1 MTESPEPEPPKP
13 AKRRLLLR
21 LLGWAITLG
30 VCLWSIPAILYS
42 NLPVWS
48 RPVALVA
55 FLGAVAG
62 LLRRLGPGRKR
73 CAALGGLFALLIG
86 LWLLIPPSN
95 DRDWQPDVARLPA
108 GEIRGGQ
115 VTVTG
120 VRNFRYRST
129 WDYDVRYEDRT
140 YDLDRIRSLDFFV
153 VYWSSP
159 AICHTMLSFGF
170 EGDRYLC
177 LSVEARKE
185 KDEAYSAIK
194 GFFRQYE
201 LIYLLADERD
211 LVRLRTDFRDE
222 QVYLY
227 RLKTTPEEVREVFL
241 DTIRRVNSLQVRPEW
256 YNALTHNC
264 TSNLRDRTAPYA
276 RKKAWSWKFL
286 LNGYIDGLVYERGA
300 LDQSLPFEEL
310 RRRSLINERARAGGG
325 GEDPDF
331 SRRIRQGLPGFGP

>member
-1 MTESPEPEPPKP
+1 MTEPAPPKP
-13 AKRRLLLR
+13 AKHRLLLR
-21 LLGWAITLG
+21 ILGWTITIAIS
-30 VCLWSIPAILYS
+30 LWSIPAILYS
-42 NLPVWS
+42 NLPVWL
-48 RPVALVA
+48 RPITLLVY
-55 FLGAVAG
+55 FGAVVAIARAFPPG
-62 LLRRLGPGRKR
+62 WKRR
-73 CAALGGLFALLIG
+73 AALGGLFTLLIG
-86 LWLLIPPSN
+86 SWLLIPPSN
-95 DRDWQPDVARLPA
+95 DRDWQPDVAVLPT
-108 GEIRGGQ
+108 GEIQGNK
-115 VTVTG
+115 VTVHQ

-129 WDYDVRYEDRT
+129 WEYDVRYEDRT
-140 YDLDRIRSLDFFV
+140 YDLDRIRSLDFYV

-159 AICHTMLSFGF
+159 SICHTMLSFGF
-170 EGDRYLC
+170 EGDQYLC

-185 KDEAYSAIK
+185 KSEAYSAIK

-211 LVRLRTDFRDE
+211 LVRLRTDQRGE

-241 DTIRRVNSLQVRPEW
+241 DTIGRINSLKVQPEW

-325 GEDPDF
+325 GDDPDF
-331 SRRIRQGLPGFGP
+331 SRRIRQGLPGF

>member
-1 MTESPEPEPPKP
+1 MTEP
-13 AKRRLLLR
+13 KRRPLLR
-21 LLGWAITLG
+21 ALGWAITAA
-30 VCLWSIPAILYS
+30 VSLWSIPAILYS
-42 NLPVWS
+42 NLPTWS
-48 RPVALVA
+48 RPVALLM
-55 FLGAVAG
+55 FLGAVAAIVW
-62 LLRRLGPGRKR
+62 RTPPGRKR
-73 CAALGGLFALLIG
+73 RWALGGLFALLIG
-86 LWLLIPPSN
+86 LWSLIPPSN
-95 DRDWQPDVARLPA
+95 DRDWQPDVAVLPT
-108 GEIRGGQ
+108 GEIRGNQ
-115 VTVTG
+115 VLVRN

-129 WDYDVRYEDRT
+129 WEYEARYEDRT
-140 YDLDRIRSLDFFV
+140 YDLDRIRSLDFYV

-159 AICHTMLSFGF
+159 SICHTMLSFGF
-170 EGDRYLC
+170 EGDQYLC

-185 KDEAYSAIK
+185 KTEAYSAIK

-201 LIYLLADERD
+201 LVYILADERD
-211 LVRLRTDFRDE
+211 LVRLRTDHRNE

-241 DTIRRVNSLQVRPEW
+241 DTIRRVNSLKVQPEW

-310 RRRSLINERARAGGG
+310 RRRSLINDRAHAGAGGD
-325 GEDPDF
+325 DPDF
-331 SRRIRQGLPGFGP
+331 SRRIRQGLPGIGP